1 MEAWLMMFSEMRV
14 VSMNVMTWMVRIVSD
29 VTVRVTM
36 RSKGMS

>member
-1 MEAWLMMFSEMRV
+1 MEAWLVMFSEMRV
-14 VSMNVMTWMVRIVSD
+14 VSMNVMTWMMRIVSD